1 MEDKVLHK
9 LSAMTEEM
17 YSSIMGQVKNGY
29 HASWTPKY
37 RGLLAI
43 MEQLVAS
50 YAECVRGEVLEEQ
63 YQELTQILEQAKE
76 LSHSVF
82 EEGDFQSLEQVKERL
97 PKILTDA
104 IADMEQGLQK
114 YEQVAADL
122 SKVDEYEKEF
132 VSASSHL
139 VADYKEKLRNR
150 IRQNVTKVSQ
160 FETLSEE
167 ERRYFMTHVLFF
179 DEGKLENKILEYLNE
194 AENKVQQEVVQVECR
209 AIIAKHEVTK
219 EVRDAYVYKWR
230 KEEGRTSPKEL
241 GISHKL
247 LHQGEIEDKFETWF
261 NHSLGE
267 DSSVGKLINEGNK
280 SVEAPMEEQMFQAME
295 NVIDSNLGDL
305 KMTEMLD
312 AYKMECIRL
321 KEKSFE
327 EFYGVYDEITKLIEV
342 AKKALEQLPELEVRD
357 VSIADIILDEY

>member
-17 YSSIMGQVKNGY
+17 YSSIMGQVKSGC
-29 HASWTPKY
+29 HESWTPKY
-37 RGLLAI
+37 RGLIVI
-43 MEQLVAS
+43 MEQLVEA
-50 YAECVRGEVLEEQ
+50 YADCARGEVLEEQ

-76 LSHSVF
+76 LFHLVF
-82 EEGDFQSLEQVKERL
+82 EKGDFQSLEQIKERL
-97 PKILTDA
+97 PKFLTDA
-104 IADMEQGLQK
+104 IANMEQGLQK
-114 YEQVAADL
+114 YDQVAADL

-132 VSASSHL
+132 VSASNNL
-139 VADYKEKLRNR
+139 VAEYKEKLRNR
-150 IRQNVTKVSQ
+150 IRQNVTKVRQ

-209 AIIAKHEVTK
+209 AIIAMHEVTK
-219 EVRDAYVYKWR
+219 EERDTYVYKWR
-230 KEEGRTSPKEL
+230 EEEGRTSPKEL
-241 GISHKL
+241 GISRKRL
-247 LHQGEIEDKFETWF
+247 GEGEIEDTFETWF
-261 NHSLGE
+261 NHSLGA

-280 SVEAPMEEQMFQAME
+280 SVEAPMEEQMFLAME

-312 AYKMECIRL
+312 AYKTECVRL
-321 KEKSFE
+321 KEKSFR
-327 EFYGVYDEITKLIEV
+327 EFYGVYDEITKLIEAV
-342 AKKALEQLPELEVRD
+342 KKALEQLPELEVRD
-357 VSIADIILDEY
+357 VGVADIIFGEY